1 MNKDVIGL
9 HIELN
14 IGLDSNINN
23 KHILEG
29 LEDKIRTVIEDD
41 KSLIFL
47 YGKGEYIKNKNNYG
61 ITRKVI
67 K

>member
-23 KHILEG
+23 KYILER
-29 LEDKIRTVIEDD
+29 LEDKIQTMIDDD

-47 YGKGEYIKNKNNYG
+47 YGKGEYIKNKNSYG
-61 ITRKVI
+61 VTRKV
-67 K
+67 

>member
-1 MNKDVIGL
+1 MNNDVIGL

-23 KHILEG
+23 KYILER
-29 LEDKIRTVIEDD
+29 LEDKIQTMIEDD

-47 YGKGEYIKNKNNYG
+47 YGKGEYIKNKNSYG
-61 ITRKVI
+61 ITRKGL